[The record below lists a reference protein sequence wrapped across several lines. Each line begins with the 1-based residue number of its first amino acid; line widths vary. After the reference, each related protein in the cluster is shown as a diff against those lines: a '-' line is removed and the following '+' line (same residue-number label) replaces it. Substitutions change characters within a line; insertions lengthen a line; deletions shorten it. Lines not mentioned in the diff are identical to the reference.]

1 MLLNK
6 KQATDLAKA
15 WRLGNKFRKKSLT
28 KKHNLAPATSRNT
41 GRVKMGIRMDIE
53 SKPREYYPAIDDDGN
68 LVFFTGNP
76 IKRIQVSD
84 LFVPPKATKNRQ
96 RVPAKENTMINY
108 KEKFLTTLFPNEDSI
123 VLEQFTES
131 IELDINNYS
140 IFDIKQ
146 KFKAFKIQIDE
157 RTEFQLVAQKADG
170 SELKSSWY
178 KTENELADMQQ
189 KCEDSDEYES
199 TSVMKRIVDVDEDED
214 NEEEFASVIPDE
226 YLDGEEI
233 EAGQNFSEEDEE
245 VEEDKSKAYEE
256 LRTLYNLTNL
266 ALRQIPGSPKQRAT
280 IKKLNDV
287 RKKLG
292 MKPLKEM
299 DIDINDEV
307 NESTLRSFK
316 TEYVEEEN
324 IEESKALDKLKFK
337 GADKKN
343 AEGVV
348 SMIKKGDTPKE
359 IAKMFKKLKT
369 PSQEMIM
376 TALGDSSSKNLLQ
389 KGKLL
394 NQLISLFDEVEPKGL
409 DGRSKEFRNKVRKL
423 EYNKKKNKTF
433 EVWESVE
440 EDAAD
445 DAKKLNLIHLGHGI
459 YGRKPGE
466 PSHKSVDGKLTK
478 MSDDEIAQHQDGDRD
493 LDGKPG
499 VKEPDAEKKPET
511 PVPDSFD
518 QINIDKSA
526 AFRLGNYWKNVKP
539 QKITVYADDEDEFIE
554 ADMEPDSP
562 VERYYQH
569 YLDALG
575 IEHEEGDIER
585 TDKNMAIF
593 NKIGATDNAKIGEL
607 LSKITID
614 QGVAKKVLAK
624 AKGASASEPKE
635 PEGEE
640 KPKSKSQELIGKIDD
655 KSMSTG
661 DARKAI
667 YKAFGNDT
675 YGPYG
680 TFAGGVLDPSDNTS
694 TFVDNDIGTPT
705 FGKDVEIKM
714 KNRARQSTVIKMLK
728 TLGFDEYRDINRK
741 KDRLEIDY
749 DSKTFEK
756 LGIAGRDNDKKRTEV
771 MRALLNGD
779 KKYYYKML
787 VRLAEI
793 EGKFGLGKA
802 KQESKKVQEK
812 KVVKEKKLGAL
823 QKKSDKTGIPYGI
836 LKQVF
841 NRGVAAWRTGH
852 RPGTNPTQWGYAR
865 VNSFATKS
873 KGTWGG
879 ADKDLAAKARGSMEK
894 KKG

>member
-1 MLLNK
+1 MLTK
-6 KQATDLAKA
+6 RDATALAKQF
-15 WRLGNKFRKKSLT
+15 RLGNRFRKKSLI
-28 KKHNLAPATSRNT
+28 KKYNLVPATSKNT
-41 GRVKMGIRMDIE
+41 GRVKMGIRMDVE
-53 SKPREYYPAIDDDGN
+53 NRPRDYYPALDDDGS
-68 LVFFTGNP
+68 LIFFSGNP
-76 IKRIQVSD
+76 IKRLPLST
-84 LFVPPKATKNRQ
+84 LFTPPKAR
-96 RVPAKENTMINY
+96 KETTEENAMINY
-108 KEKFLTTLFPNEDSI
+108 KLEMLKKAFPNEDTSL
-123 VLEQFTES
+123 LETYLSKHDF
-131 IELDINNYS
+131 DINKYS
-140 IFDIKQ
+140 ILEIKKLFKSFKNDIQ
-146 KFKAFKIQIDE
+146 E
-157 RTEFQLVAQKADG
+157 RTEYQLVAQKKDG
-170 SELKSSWY
+170 TELKSAFY
-178 KTENELADMQQ
+178 KNENDLADMQQ

-199 TSVMKRIVDVDEDED
+199 HCVMKRIVDTD
-214 NEEEFASVIPDE
+214 EEEEDTID
-226 YLDGEEI
+226 YTDGEQI
-233 EAGQNFSEEDEE
+233 EGAPEE
-245 VEEDKSKAYEE
+245 VEENKAKAYEE

-299 DIDINDEV
+299 EIDINDEI
-307 NESTLRSFK
+307 NESFYKVDIPGLPTTFVEADSV
-316 TEYVEEEN
+316 TEVRT
-324 IEESKALDKLKFK
+324 AMRDKLKPDVFGKIDIKKVSKAEITKKFRELAKDVGKPGGDSVKDIEENVEEQKMTLDTIGKKFK
-337 GADKKN
+337 GSDKKLGG
-343 AEGVV
+343 GVID
-348 SMIKKGDTPKE
+348 MIKSKSKPKE
-359 IAKMFKKLKT
+359 IAKAFKKLKT
-369 PSQEMIM
+369 PTQELIM
-376 TALGDSSSKNLLQ
+376 TALGDKSAQQLLQ
-389 KGKLL
+389 KGQLL
-394 NQLISLFDEVEPKGL
+394 NQLVGIFDDVEEKGL
-409 DGRSKEFRNKVRKL
+409 DARSKSFREKIRKL
-423 EYNKKKNKTF
+423 EYNKKKPLPYEMF
-433 EVWESVE
+433 ENSA
-440 EDAAD
+440 AAD
-445 DAKKLNLIHLGHGI
+445 QAKRLNLTHLGNGV
-459 YGRKPGE
+459 YGRKPGD
-466 PSHKSVDGKLTK
+466 PSHKTVDGKLTK
-478 MSDDEIAQHQDGDRD
+478 MTPDEIKQHQDGDRD

-499 VKEPDAEKKPET
+499 VKEPDAPKDTGGDTEKKPET
-511 PVPDSFD
+511 PEPDSFD
-518 QINIDKSA
+518 QINIDSRDA
-526 AFRLGNYWKNVKP
+526 MRLGNYWKNVKP

-575 IEHEEGDIER
+575 IDHEEGDIER

-624 AKGASASEPKE
+624 AKGVSASEPKE

-802 KQESKKVQEK
+802 KQESKKEVAKRVIEYRR
-812 KVVKEKKLGAL
+812 
-823 QKKSDKTGIPYGI
+823 KT
-836 LKQVF
+836 K
-841 NRGVAAWRTGH
+841 
-852 RPGTNPTQWGYAR
+852 
-865 VNSFATKS
+865 
-873 KGTWGG
+873 
-879 ADKDLAAKARGSMEK
+879 
-894 KKG
+894 